1 MMIMVQGVTM
11 MTVMMMMMMMLDL
24 SIRSVSHGSRI
35 EELVTM
41 EA

>member
-11 MTVMMMMMMMLDL
+11 MTVMMMMMHL